1 MGFTGLIR
9 KLALTAG
16 IMLLGLAAACGGGSD
31 GGGGSSGGSGDSG
44 GLFPQRA
51 NVVGSVAS
59 ADALNAIDLDLDRLL
74 DMLSSDLMDE
84 GEGFEK
90 FFNIEQFRPGGL
102 FGDISRIDVFGEIT
116 GSDDVDYF
124 GLLLNGN
131 FDETALIEALESVS
145 GEKLVRRKYKD
156 RNVYSPAD
164 DPDEFDLSF
173 LNNSTLVIGSGGAVN
188 DVIDIDKDDVDA
200 ASGPLIATFN
210 DLDGG
215 LFALALEVP
224 EDLGDDADFGAI
236 PLLADLPI
244 SLDFIS
250 ALEMVG
256 LGGALE
262 DGSLDITVTMDFTN
276 EDAAESLE
284 SFIRGIV
291 TLAGGFLAD
300 PSTAGLLDGLEIDRD
315 GSLLTIE
322 IEIPV
327 ADIPGIFGDI
337 ISPASVETFT
347 SSGRP
352 PGTPEIK
359 LLASVIGQPV
369 PIMQSVNHVP
379 EGQGVD
385 YSDSPPTSGQH
396 WPATAPCG
404 FYSDG
409 LPDERVVHNLEHGN
423 IIVSYNFTNPAEVT
437 ALRLV
442 LDGVR
447 QFDDWGV
454 ARSYDKIPD
463 GQVVITAWGHLHR
476 MEGVDPVEI
485 GLFFEAFAGVNG
497 PERFEC

>member
-1 MGFTGLIR
+1 MGVTGLIR

-16 IMLLGLAAACGGGSD
+16 IMLLGLAAACGGGD
-31 GGGGSSGGSGDSG
+31 SGGSNDSG

-59 ADALNAIDLDLDRLL
+59 SDALEAIDQDLDEFL
-74 DMLSSDLMDE
+74 DMLSSDFQDE
-84 GEGFEK
+84 GEGFDE

-102 FGDISRIDVFGEIT
+102 FGDISRVDVFAEIT
-116 GSDDVDYF
+116 DSDDVEYF
-124 GLLLNGN
+124 GLLLSGR
-131 FDETALIEALESVS
+131 FDEAVLIAALEAAS
-145 GEKLVRRKYKD
+145 GDKLVQRQYKGN
-156 RNVYSPAD
+156 NVYSPED
-164 DPDEFDLSF
+164 NPDEFDLSI
-173 LNNSTLVIGSGGAVN
+173 LNDSMFVIGSGGAVN
-188 DVIDIDKDDVDA
+188 DVIDIEAGDADA

-210 DLDGG
+210 GLSGG
-215 LFALALEVP
+215 LFGFAFEIPDGLA
-224 EDLGDDADFGAI
+224 DDSGLGAI
-236 PLLADLPI
+236 PQLGDLPI

-250 ALEMVG
+250 ALEIVG

-262 DGSLDITVTMDFTN
+262 AGSLALTVTLEFTN

-347 SSGRP
+347 SGGRA

-359 LLASVIGQPV
+359 LLAAVIGGPV
-369 PIMQSVNHVP
+369 PILQDVTHVP

-385 YSDSPPTSGQH
+385 YSDPPPTSGRH

-404 FYSDG
+404 FYPNG

-423 IIVSYNFTNPAEVT
+423 VVVSYNFTNPAQVT
-437 ALRLV
+437 ALRQV

-463 GQVVITAWGHLHR
+463 GQVVITAWGRLHR
-476 MEGVDPVEI
+476 MEGVDPGEI

>member
-16 IMLLGLAAACGGGSD
+16 IMLLGLAAACGGG
-31 GGGGSSGGSGDSG
+31 GSSGGSGDSG

-51 NVVGSVAS
+51 NVVGSVALPE
-59 ADALNAIDLDLDRLL
+59 ALDAFDLDLDQFL
-74 DMLSSDLMDE
+74 DMLSSDLQDE
-84 GEGFEK
+84 AEGFEK

-102 FGDISRIDVFGEIT
+102 FGGISRIDVFGEIT
-116 GSDDVDYF
+116 DSDDVDYF
-124 GLLLNGN
+124 GMLLNGS
-131 FDETALIEALESVS
+131 FDEPVLIAALESIS
-145 GEKLVRRKYKD
+145 GEKLVQRQYKGS
-156 RNVYSPAD
+156 NVYSPAD
-164 DPDEFDLSF
+164 DPDEFDLSV
-173 LNNSTLVIGSGGAVN
+173 LNGSTFVIGSGGAVN
-188 DVIDIDKDDVDA
+188 DVIDIEAGDADA
-200 ASGPLIATFN
+200 ASGPLISTFN
-210 DLDGG
+210 GLSGG
-215 LFALALEVP
+215 LFGLALEIP
-224 EDLGDDADFGAI
+224 DGLADDANLGAI
-236 PLLADLPI
+236 PQLGDLPI

-250 ALEMVG
+250 ALDLVG
-256 LGGALE
+256 LGGSLE
-262 DGSLDITVTMDFTN
+262 AGSLALTVTMDFTN

-315 GSLLTIE
+315 GSRLTIE

-337 ISPASVETFT
+337 ISPVSVETFT

-359 LLASVIGQPV
+359 LLASVIGGPV
-369 PIMQSVNHVP
+369 PILQDFTHVP

-404 FYSDG
+404 FYPDG

-423 IIVSYNFTNPAEVT
+423 IVVSYNFANPAQVT
-437 ALRLV
+437 ALRQV

-463 GQVVITAWGHLHR
+463 GQVAIIAWGHLHR
-476 MEGVDPVEI
+476 MEGVDPGEI